1 MSDSRPHAVDDGTAY
16 LEDVI
21 RRLFRILGACG
32 FPRQEIARATYRL
45 LEGLEGADVERKRL
59 SASANQH
66 IALADAVLRWRRD
79 PEFVGADGLP
89 APLPFLGQ
97 RGSFSRLLQL
107 VAPEE
112 DPTRSLEYMIE
123 VGAVVSDLRQRVTLL
138 SESLLTCTGRDLAR
152 VSPVPVLLHLNSFL
166 GSVEHNLTERS
177 GPRSGRF
184 ERACYASVPANLVPI
199 LERFVESRGQDFI
212 DVVDEWLSRQ
222 PKPDD
227 QRHGVTV
234 GAGAYVFVQP
244 EIKESK

>member
-1 MSDSRPHAVDDGTAY
+1 MTDVGHQIDASEAAY

-32 FPRQEIARATYRL
+32 FGRDEIANATFALLDRL
-45 LEGLEGADVERKRL
+45 DDVDLERNRL
-59 SASANQH
+59 SATADQH
-66 IALADAVLRWRRD
+66 IALANVVLRWRRD
-79 PEFVGADGLP
+79 PEFVGQDGLP
-89 APLPFLGQ
+89 ATLPFEGEV
-97 RGSFSRLLQL
+97 GSFCRLMRL
-107 VAPEE
+107 VAPKE
-112 DPTRSLEYMIE
+112 DPGRSLNYMIA
-123 VGAVVSDLRQRVTLL
+123 VGAVVCDLRQRVTLFA
-138 SESLLTCTGRDLAR
+138 ESLLTCTGRDLAR
-152 VSPVPVLLHLNSFL
+152 VSPIPVLLHLNSFL

-177 GPRSGRF
+177 GHRSGRF

-227 QRHGVTV
+227 QSPSVTV

-244 EIKESK
+244 EIK